1 MDRIKINLADWEN
14 AACPIC
20 TKNVNLE
27 KAERDLYLVMTMIHG
42 YSDTEIENLLDT
54 PTDDKFNT
62 TLCTEEE
69 TSVIDNGGVYYEDM
83 SDCLMKIVNMKI
95 IVGLPLIDGIDHNTM
110 SDKEKYEYAMT
121 RENHECQVFHSTQT
135 FLDMLN
141 ANQVDT
147 ENLLFY
153 EIVI

>member
-1 MDRIKINLADWEN
+1 
-14 AACPIC
+14 
-20 TKNVNLE
+20 
-27 KAERDLYLVMTMIHG
+27 
-42 YSDTEIENLLDT
+42 
-54 PTDDKFNT
+54 
-62 TLCTEEE
+62 
-69 TSVIDNGGVYYEDM
+69 
-83 SDCLMKIVNMKI
+83 MKI